1 MSIKRV
7 GFIGMGIMGMPMAL
21 NLIKAGFELTVHSRT
36 KHKAQPVI
44 DAGAHWADSPAQ
56 LAKGADVV
64 ITCVTDTPDVR
75 KVLFGK
81 GGVIETA
88 RQGLIC
94 IDMSTISPFE
104 TEKMAS
110 EFDALGVALID
121 APVSGGQIGAVEAKL
136 SIMAG
141 GDKAVLEKVMPV
153 LEAMGKAITYCGP
166 SGCGQ
171 RTKLVNQVM
180 VVHTIMSISEGLAFA
195 RRAGLDLQA
204 TLDATSKGAAGS
216 HSLWVL
222 GPKIIAGDMKP
233 SFMVDLQMKD
243 LRLVMEY
250 AEQLN
255 QPLPGVALVKQL
267 MASLQAKGRGRDG
280 TQALF
285 DVIVELGAPKS

>member
-7 GFIGMGIMGMPMAL
+7 GFIGMGIMGAQMSL

-36 KHKAQPVI
+36 KAKASDVI
-44 DAGAHWADSPAQ
+44 DAGAKWADSPAQ
-56 LAKGADVV
+56 LAKVVDVV

-75 KVLFGK
+75 KVLFGT
-81 GGVIETA
+81 GGVAETA

-110 EFDALGVALID
+110 ELAAHGVSLID
-121 APVSGGQIGAVEAKL
+121 APVSGGQIGAIEAKL

-141 GDKAVLEKVMPV
+141 GEKAVLEKVMPV
-153 LEAMGKAITYCGP
+153 LEAMGKTITYCGT

-180 VVHTIMSISEGLAFA
+180 VIHTIMSISEGLAFA
-195 RRAGLDLQA
+195 KRAGLDLQT
-204 TLDATSKGAAGS
+204 TLDATGKGAAGS

-243 LRLVMEY
+243 LRLVLEY

-267 MASLQAKGRGRDG
+267 MAGLQAKGRGRDG
-280 TQALF
+280 TQSLY
-285 DVIVELGAPKS
+285 DVIVELGQKTL

>member
-1 MSIKRV
+1 MSIEKV
-7 GFIGMGIMGMPMAL
+7 GFIGMGIMGAPMAQ
-21 NLIKAGFELTVHSRT
+21 NLINAGFSLTVHTRT
-36 KHKAQPVI
+36 KAKAKDVL
-44 DAGAHWADSPAQ
+44 DAGAVWADSPAQ
-56 LAKGADVV
+56 AAEGADVV

-75 KVLFGK
+75 KVLFGI
-81 GGVIETA
+81 GGVAESA

-104 TEKMAS
+104 TEAMAC
-110 EFDALGVALID
+110 ELDALGVSLID
-121 APVSGGQIGAVEAKL
+121 APVSGGQVGAIEAKL

-141 GDKAVLEKVMPV
+141 GDKAALEKAMPV
-153 LEAMGKAITYCGP
+153 LEAMGKSITYCGA
-166 SGCGQ
+166 SGSGQ

-180 VVHTIMSISEGLAFA
+180 VIHTIMSISEGLALA
-195 RRAGLDLQA
+195 KRAGLDLQT
-204 TLDATSKGAAGS
+204 TLDATGKGAAGS

-243 LRLVMEY
+243 LRLVLEY
-250 AEQLN
+250 AERLN

-280 TQALF
+280 TQALY
-285 DVIVELGAPKS
+285 DIIVELGQKTL